1 MEFNKVE
8 KVSIRVA
15 LAMLLTLALAAGCV
29 DKEKTQ
35 GQASSVSALKEKADP
50 NAKADTIIDQNG
62 NEVKIP
68 KEINRVVLVPLP
80 LPALYY
86 FVTGSCKNIVGI
98 HPESKSNAKVS
109 MLGELAPELMNVP
122 TGFVK
127 GKDLNIEELLKLR
140 PDIIFFW
147 GLFPKQAEQFGTINI
162 PAVAVH
168 TVKGGNALKTLHL
181 WMNLLGATF
190 GEKERTSE
198 LVAHNR
204 KTMKM
209 ISARVRNIPQEKKP
223 RALLLF
229 YHSTKQI
236 CSGKGNYSQFWLE
249 STGAVNVAESIP
261 GISALN
267 MEQIYKWDPDIIYI
281 SNFSNTLPEEIL
293 NNTIAGQ
300 DWSKVKAVKAKR
312 VYKIPSGIYRW
323 VPPCADAALMLKWL
337 AQKNH
342 PKLFN
347 DYTIEEEIKQHYL
360 KFIHHSLSREQIE
373 RILHPVHTTE
383 RGPWT

>member
-1 MEFNKVE
+1 MKINKVQ
-8 KVSIRVA
+8 KVSINIV
-15 LAMLLTLALAAGCV
+15 LLMLLTLALAVGCV

-35 GQASSVSALKEKADP
+35 EHATSSSALKANS
-50 NAKADTIIDQNG
+50 NAKVDTIIDQNG
-62 NEVKIP
+62 KEIIIP
-68 KEINRVVLVPLP
+68 KDINRVIMVPLP

-86 FVTGSCKNIVGI
+86 VVTGSCRKIAGI

-109 MLGELAPELMNVP
+109 MLGVFAPELMNVA

-147 GLFPKQAEQFGTINI
+147 GLFPKQAEQFESIDI

-168 TVKGGNALKTLHL
+168 TVKGGNALETLHL
-181 WMNLLGATF
+181 WINILGETF
-190 GEKERTSE
+190 DEKERTLQ
-198 LVAHNR
+198 LVDYNR
-204 KTMKM
+204 ETMKM
-209 ISARVRNIPQEKKP
+209 ISSRIRDIALDKKP

-229 YHSTKQI
+229 YHSDKQI

-249 STGAVNVAESIP
+249 STGAINVAESIP

-267 MEQIYKWDPDIIYI
+267 MEQIYKWNPDIIYI
-281 SNFSNTLPEEIL
+281 SNFSNTLPEDIL
-293 NNTIAGQ
+293 NNTVKGQ
-300 DWSKVKAVKAKR
+300 DWSKVRAVKEKR

-323 VPPCADAALMLKWL
+323 VPPSADASLMLKWL
-337 AQKNH
+337 AQKH
-342 PKLFN
+342 YPKLFN
-347 DYTIEEEIKQHYL
+347 DYTIEEEIKHHYL
-360 KFIHHSLSREQIE
+360 RFYNYSLSQKQIVK
-373 RILHPVHTTE
+373 ILHPVHSTE